1 MENPA
6 PTKPTPPE
14 DPIRLD
20 GWIAPA
26 IATVAAVILSY
37 AALMVVL
44 FAFLGPGNCDDVRD
58 GCSWGAEA
66 TRSVMG
72 TAARS
77 IPYVTPLGLL
87 VTWMLPWR
95 SRWTAARRRAT
106 AFAFLPHAVIT
117 ASLPPLL
124 VFGS

>member
-6 PTKPTPPE
+6 LTKPTPPE

-44 FAFLGPGNCDDVRD
+44 FAFMGPGDCDVHG
-58 GCSWGAEA
+58 GCSWGADA
-66 TRSVMG
+66 TRAVMG
-72 TAARS
+72 TAISS
-77 IPYVTPLGLL
+77 IPYVTPLGLI
-87 VTWMLPWR
+87 VTWVLPWR

-106 AFAFLPHAVIT
+106 AFAFLPHAVIA
-117 ASLPPLL
+117 ASLLPLL
-124 VFGS
+124 VFSG

>member
-6 PTKPTPPE
+6 RTKPTPPEDTPSDTSSDPSATPPE

-44 FAFLGPGNCDDVRD
+44 FAFMGSGDCDVYD
-58 GCSWGAEA
+58 GCSWAPQPPA
-66 TRSVMG
+66 TSWG
-72 TAARS
+72 PPSARFR
-77 IPYVTPLGLL
+77 T
-87 VTWMLPWR
+87 
-95 SRWTAARRRAT
+95 
-106 AFAFLPHAVIT
+106 
-117 ASLPPLL
+117 
-124 VFGS
+124 

>member
-6 PTKPTPPE
+6 LTKPTPPE

-44 FAFLGPGNCDDVRD
+44 FAFMGSGDCDVHG
-58 GCSWGAEA
+58 GCSWGADA
-66 TRSVMG
+66 TRAVMG
-72 TAARS
+72 TAISS
-77 IPYVTPLGLL
+77 IPYVTPLGLI

-106 AFAFLPHAVIT
+106 AFAFLPHAVIA
-117 ASLPPLL
+117 ASLLPLL
-124 VFGS
+124 VFSS